1 MRHPSALSYLE
12 RRGGEVL
19 TEVNNRRARA
29 SAGERAMTVAVYP
42 GTFDPIT
49 NGHLDL
55 IERSLRMFDK
65 LIVAIFANAMK
76 GPLFSVEERRRLVAE
91 ATKGMGNIEID
102 TFDNTLLV
110 FYAKQR
116 KANVI
121 VRGLRAIADFE
132 YEFQMT
138 LMNRRLDEDI
148 ETVFLTP
155 REEYTYVASRLIK
168 EVAAYGGNVEHF
180 VPPAVV
186 VALREKFHQHS

>member
-1 MRHPSALSYLE
+1 
-12 RRGGEVL
+12 
-19 TEVNNRRARA
+19 
-29 SAGERAMTVAVYP
+29 MTVAVYP

-55 IERSLRMFDK
+55 IQRSLRMFDK
-65 LIVAIFANAMK
+65 LIVAIFDNPMK
-76 GPLFSVEERRRLVAE
+76 GPLFSVEERCRLVTE
-91 ATKGMGNIEID
+91 ATAGMGNLEIH
-102 TFDNTLLV
+102 TFNTLLV
-110 FYAKQR
+110 FYARQC
-116 KANVI
+116 KAQVI

-168 EVAAYGGNVEHF
+168 EVAAYGGNIEHL
-180 VPPAVV
+180 VPPSVV
-186 VALREKFHQHS
+186 VALKEKFQQRS

>member
-1 MRHPSALSYLE
+1 
-12 RRGGEVL
+12 
-19 TEVNNRRARA
+19 
-29 SAGERAMTVAVYP
+29 MTVAVYP

-65 LIVAIFANAMK
+65 LIVAIFANPRK
-76 GPLFSVEERRRLVAE
+76 GPLFSVDERRGLIAE
-91 ATKGMGNIEID
+91 ATRGMGNIEID

-116 KANVI
+116 QAQVI
-121 VRGLRAIADFE
+121 IRGLRAMADFE
-132 YEFQMT
+132 YESQMT
-138 LMNRRLDEDI
+138 LMNRHLHADI

-155 REEYTYVASRLIK
+155 RAEYTYVASSLIK
-168 EVAAYGGNVEHF
+168 EVAAYGGNVEHL

-186 VALREKFHQHS
+186 VALQEKLHLRP

>member
-1 MRHPSALSYLE
+1 
-12 RRGGEVL
+12 
-19 TEVNNRRARA
+19 
-29 SAGERAMTVAVYP
+29 MTVAVYP

-65 LIVAIFANAMK
+65 LIVAIFDNPMK
-76 GPLFSVEERRRLVAE
+76 GPLFTVEERRRLVEE
-91 ATKGMGNIEID
+91 ATQDFRNIEID
-102 TFDNTLLV
+102 TFNTLLV
-110 FYAKQR
+110 FYARQR
-116 KANVI
+116 QAQVI

-138 LMNRRLDEDI
+138 LMNRRLDEGV

-168 EVAAYGGNVEHF
+168 EVAAYGGNVEHL

-186 VALREKFHQHS
+186 VALQKKLSQKS